1 MPELIAPRE
10 LAALPLVE
18 AGEGA
23 ELLLTLIRADGS
35 RVSVPLGPAEATA
48 VARDLLVAANARM
61 GRAGWPQSA
70 DGCAE
75 APRQPGTGQSL
86 GSAAAAALE
95 THSRAADLGSSPH
108 AADAGFAQPGARKV
122 HHNAHKDH

>member
-1 MPELIAPRE
+1 MPELIAPRG

-35 RVSVPLGPAEATA
+35 RISVTLGPAEATA
-48 VARDLLVAANARM
+48 VARDLLIAASARM

-70 DGCAE
+70 DACAE
-75 APRQPGTGQSL
+75 APRQPGTGQSPC
-86 GSAAAAALE
+86 GASAAALE
-95 THSRAADLGSSPH
+95 PHSRAAGFGSSPH
-108 AADAGFAQPGARKV
+108 AADA
-122 HHNAHKDH
+122 